1 MTDVQT
7 SVISP
12 EVFGEGDS
20 STVKIDL
27 GPEDIR
33 PSPEAV
39 ARYFG
44 GPDYQ
49 MTPETHERVCRGIQ
63 QAVGMVQAV
72 ICYRASSVDTIQ
84 EGYGIVLSGGRY
96 ADMLGDGWEGHAR
109 YVGVFVGTLGSALE
123 TLCRDLAKRSSIYQ
137 SLLLDAAGTAMLDA
151 MGLICNDLIELHA
164 QQMDLFSGCRTG
176 PGLNGLALENQTLI
190 FDLLGDDTAGVH
202 LNEAFVM
209 QPAKSISGFVI
220 YSDSAQQKP
229 KGGKC
234 LQCTMKHCQFRA
246 TAH

>member
-1 MTDVQT
+1 
-7 SVISP
+7 
-12 EVFGEGDS
+12 
-20 STVKIDL
+20 
-27 GPEDIR
+27 
-33 PSPEAV
+33 
-39 ARYFG
+39 
-44 GPDYQ
+44 
-49 MTPETHERVCRGIQ
+49 
-63 QAVGMVQAV
+63 
-72 ICYRASSVDTIQ
+72 
-84 EGYGIVLSGGRY
+84 
-96 ADMLGDGWEGHAR
+96 
-109 YVGVFVGTLGSALE
+109 
-123 TLCRDLAKRSSIYQ
+123 
-137 SLLLDAAGTAMLDA
+137 

-164 QQMDLFSGCRTG
+164 QQMGLFSGCRMG

-246 TAH
+246 TSRESVQDK